1 MVLVKV
7 SSPVRPARTA
17 MPAGFAR
24 SIALIFVD
32 SQELGLSPEWSHR
45 ARPSAGPIVTSA
57 KARAGTCYLP
67 AHGFAEFT
75 IGPAEGRTRWLHS
88 GDSPSSCESTNIR
101 AIDLAKPAGI
111 AVRAGRTGEETLTRT
126 IRGVSFEDNLD
137 NAMGL
142 EFYNLSHRFGY
153 QSPNWPYFEDVKI
166 ERIHYMAKSGVLSQR
181 ITTSMHNTTHIDA
194 PAHVVQGTPFI
205 DEVPLPHFFGSGIV
219 VSIPKNKWEP
229 ITGDDL
235 EKACGKVVRPR
246 DVVIVNTGW
255 HKFYEDSEDYF
266 CRAPGFVPSA
276 GEWFVKKKVKV
287 VGHDTQ
293 ANDHPLATAIGPQRN
308 GPLHP
313 HLAEEYREWSGG
325 RDWKDDF
332 PDWEPV
338 HRILFN
344 NGILGIENVG
354 GDIDKVTGKRCTF
367 AYFPWNWDRGDGCI
381 VRLVAI
387 TDPKQKFRIEKGSKF

>member
-1 MVLVKV
+1 MDG
-7 SSPVRPARTA
+7 STPRQA
-17 MPAGFAR
+17 
-24 SIALIFVD
+24 D
-32 SQELGLSPEWSHR
+32 
-45 ARPSAGPIVTSA
+45 
-57 KARAGTCYLP
+57 GT
-67 AHGFAEFT
+67 
-75 IGPAEGRTRWLHS
+75 
-88 GDSPSSCESTNIR
+88 
-101 AIDLAKPAGI
+101 
-111 AVRAGRTGEETLTRT
+111 EETRRVNVAKK
-126 IRGVSFEDNLD
+126 IRGVSFEENEN

-142 EFYNLSHRFGY
+142 SFYNLSHRFGY

-219 VSIPKNKWEP
+219 VSIAKKKWEP
-229 ITGDDL
+229 ITYDDL
-235 EKACGKVVRPR
+235 EAAAGKVVRPR

-255 HKFYEDSEDYF
+255 HKKYEDSEDYF
-266 CRAPGFVPSA
+266 CYAPGFVPSA
-276 GEWFVKKKVKV
+276 GEWFVEKKVKV

-313 HLAEEYREWSGG
+313 HLADEYKKWSGG

-332 PDWEPV
+332 PEWEPV
-338 HRILFN
+338 HRILFK

-354 GDIDKVTGKRCTF
+354 GDIDKVTGRRCTF
-367 AYFPWNWDRGDGCI
+367 AFFPWNWERGDGCI
-381 VRLVAI
+381 IRLVAMI
-387 TDPKQKFRIEKGSKF
+387 DPKGGYRIEKGEKF